1 MAETKASAKK
11 SKKLWLNSAS
21 LILMLL
27 APPVLLYPGAT
38 GSPGLEILGYIIL
51 IGAMLI
57 PLLN

>member
-11 SKKLWLNSAS
+11 SKKLWWNSTS
-21 LILMLL
+21 LLLMLL
-27 APPVLLYPGAT
+27 APPVLLYPGAK
-38 GSPGLEILGYIIL
+38 GNPGLEILGYIIL